1 MKTLFGVIVLLL
13 VGIAAVGLYRGWFH
27 FSTNS
32 ADQNSSATFTVD
44 QKKLHADEGKARDAV
59 EAFGQEPRRRP
70 PSRPTRSNNTQANHE
85 AAFMLLR
92 W

>member
-13 VGIAAVGLYRGWFH
+13 VGIAALGLYRGWFH

-59 EAFGQEPRRRP
+59 EAFGHKAKEK
-70 PSRPTRSNNTQANHE
+70 
-85 AAFMLLR
+85 AAVPADKVEQHAGQP
-92 W
+92 